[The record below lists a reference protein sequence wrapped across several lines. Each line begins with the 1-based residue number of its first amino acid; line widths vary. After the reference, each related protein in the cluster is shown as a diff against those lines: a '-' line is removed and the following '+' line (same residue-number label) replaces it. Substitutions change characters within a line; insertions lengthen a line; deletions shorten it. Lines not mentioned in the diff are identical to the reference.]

1 MFKTFIQET
10 KFNLTSFLQV
20 SNKKIFQVPTI
31 LFGLNTKKRTKV
43 GQNQNLILLLIIKL
57 GLKMFMIRMTMLTKL
72 GQLHK
77 ISLILAAHQNGMKII
92 KKSLT
97 KIGMMR
103 SLKDPLMKKITL
115 TTVQNKPLIMK
126 KG

>member
-10 KFNLTSFLQV
+10 KFNLTNFLQV
-20 SNKKIFQVPTI
+20 SSKKIFPVPTI
-31 LFGLNTKKRTKV
+31 QSGLNTKKRTKV
-43 GQNQNLILLLIIKL
+43 GQNQNLTLIQIIKL
-57 GLKMFMIRMTMLTKL
+57 GLKMLLIRMTMLTKL

-103 SLKDPLMKKITL
+103 SLKDLLMKKITS
-115 TTVQNKPLIMK
+115 TVQNKPLIMK